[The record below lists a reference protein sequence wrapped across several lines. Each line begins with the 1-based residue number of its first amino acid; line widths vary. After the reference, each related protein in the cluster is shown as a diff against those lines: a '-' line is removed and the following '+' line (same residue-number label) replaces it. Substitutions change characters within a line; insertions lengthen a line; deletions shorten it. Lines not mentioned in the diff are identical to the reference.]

1 MCGEHAEGGEH
12 CEHSEDGDHGEH
24 SEDHFFS
31 HCSPDGHITAARAV
45 DRELC
50 VYPLKGSLGIA
61 HRGTNRA
68 KILNFCSK
76 TCFFDVLT
84 LANAL
89 TDRNLQDG
97 PGNFGKKIFLTPTIF
112 LQNHVQTLS
121 KICFD
126 YIQIIPTLY
135 LDHEG
140 IMPKP

>member
-97 PGNFGKKIFLTPTIF
+97 PGNFEKNIFDTDHFSSKSRPNLVQKMFGLNPNHTQMIF
-112 LQNHVQTLS
+112 RS
-121 KICFD
+121 
-126 YIQIIPTLY
+126 
-135 LDHEG
+135 
-140 IMPKP
+140 